1 MNNQNP
7 ILSIKYRPRLKWSDV
22 DKKYCFGLLF
32 LILFVT
38 TLFPSASPLAFT
50 NYTMQAD
57 YLEFAKSILHG
68 QILYT
73 DLIDHKGLFLF
84 LCYIPAYLFDR
95 TGYAGVYLF
104 EMAVGALFS
113 YNLFRYFRLGKTKG
127 SAILLTAFIVV
138 LTRIWYTAYRQS
150 CFSVLWR

>member
-1 MNNQNP
+1 
-7 ILSIKYRPRLKWSDV
+7 
-22 DKKYCFGLLF
+22 
-32 LILFVT
+32 
-38 TLFPSASPLAFT
+38 
-50 NYTMQAD
+50 MQAD